1 VTRIL
6 VTGAGGM
13 LGRDL
18 VVAAAARDLEIL
30 APAHDELDICDER
43 TTARTVAMAR
53 AAAVINCAAYNDVD
67 GAERDEAAALAVNGD
82 GPRNLAIA
90 ARVAGARLVH
100 ISTDYV
106 FDGTAT
112 RPYVESDPTAPRS
125 AYGRSKLAGEVA
137 VLTASPGHAVV
148 RTAWL
153 FGAGRANFVSWVLDC
168 ARDGTPI
175 TAFTDQF
182 GCPTYTGHLAETL
195 LDLAGDE
202 RGGIFHAVAA
212 SHCSRFEFAQGIL
225 AAAGLQAELTPTT
238 RASHAADRP
247 AWSVLASERD
257 LRPLPGW
264 QDGLAAYLAERK
276 ALA

>member
-1 VTRIL
+1 
-6 VTGAGGM
+6 M

-18 VVAAAARDLEIL
+18 IAAAAARDLEIL
-30 APAHDELDICDER
+30 APPHDELDICDEQA
-43 TTARTVAMAR
+43 TARAVAVAR
-53 AAAVINCAAYNDVD
+53 ADAVINCAAYNNVD

-100 ISTDYV
+100 VSTDYV

-112 RPYVESDPTAPRS
+112 RPYVESDRTAPRS
-125 AYGRSKLAGEVA
+125 AYGRTKLAGELA
-137 VLTASPGHAVV
+137 VLAASPGHAVV

-168 ARDGTPI
+168 ARDGRPI
-175 TAFTDQF
+175 TVFSDQF
-182 GCPTYTGHLAETL
+182 GCPTYTGDLAEKL
-195 LDLAGDE
+195 LDLAGDS
-202 RGGIFHAVAA
+202 RAGIFHAVAA
-212 SHCSRFEFAQGIL
+212 SHCSRFEFAQAIL
-225 AAAGLQAELTPTT
+225 AAAGLQAELTPTL
-238 RASHAADRP
+238 RATHAADRP

-257 LRPLPGW
+257 PQPLPPW

>member
-6 VTGAGGM
+6 VTGAAGM

-18 VVAAAARDLEIL
+18 VAAAAARELEII
-30 APAHDELDICDER
+30 APTHDELDICDER
-43 TTARTVAMAR
+43 ETARAVAVAR
-53 AAAVINCAAYNDVD
+53 APVVINCAAFNDVD

-90 ARVAGARLVH
+90 ARVAGARLLHV
-100 ISTDYV
+100 STDYV

-112 RPYVESDPTAPRS
+112 QPYVESDATAPRS
-125 AYGRSKLAGEVA
+125 AYGRTKLAGERA
-137 VLTASPGHAVV
+137 VLAASPRHAVV

-153 FGAGRANFVSWVLDC
+153 FGAGRGNFVSWVLEC
-168 ARDGTPI
+168 ARDGRPI

-182 GCPTYTGHLAETL
+182 GCPTYTGHLADKL
-195 LDLAGDE
+195 LDLAADE
-202 RGGIFHAVAA
+202 RGGVFHAVAA
-212 SHCSRFEFAQGIL
+212 SHCSRFEFAQAIL
-225 AAAGLQAELTPTT
+225 AAAGIDTQVTPTV
-238 RASHAADRP
+238 RATHAADRP

-257 LRPLPGW
+257 PRPLPCW
-264 QDGLAAYLAERK
+264 RDGLSAYLAERK